1 MIPGSATQAPSFVP
15 VFCKAGDWALGSG
28 SLPGAGEGIGRFTCV
43 LQNPGTIAGCTA
55 IYLPTTPSQLP
66 SPEAV
71 TTHVTNSL
79 CIFPEAVSE
88 YISPYLHVSSP
99 PTTDIMLTLVHIHS
113 LINILLRSLHICTHR
128 LKPWGRLTSLL
139 NLVTMS

>member
-1 MIPGSATQAPSFVP
+1 MISGSATQAPSFVP
-15 VFCKAGDWALGSG
+15 IFCKAGDWALGSG
-28 SLPGAGEGIGRFTCV
+28 TPPPGAGEGIGRFTCV

-88 YISPYLHVSSP
+88 YISPYLHVP
-99 PTTDIMLTLVHIHS
+99 HPHIMLTLVHIHS
-113 LINILLRSLHICTHR
+113 LINILLRSLHFCTHR
-128 LKPWGRLTSLL
+128 LKPWGRFTSLL
-139 NLVTMS
+139 HLVTMS